1 MGRIDNSYVY
11 VGAARYLLPELTAG
25 RRVIVITD
33 DNVRMHHLDLISQ
46 YEYISIG
53 TGEQV
58 KSLATVEYI
67 YSELIRRGADRHTML
82 VGIGG
87 GIVTDITGFIG
98 ATFMRGI
105 DFGFV
110 ATTLLAQV
118 DAAIGGKNGVNVGG
132 YKNMVGTFCQPKFV
146 ICDIVMLSTLP
157 DRKFRA
163 GFAEIIKS
171 AIISDPILFKN
182 LKSGRLELF
191 RCDYGA
197 LEAVVRATIK
207 IKLDIVSKDERE
219 RGLRRV
225 LNLGHTIAH
234 AVESRPGCQ
243 YNHGEA
249 VAIGLIAIADMA
261 RKNNLIHPDDAN
273 RIVSLC
279 RQYNFEMG
287 YIAVSDLIA
296 SIAKDK
302 KRENDKLHLI
312 VPRAIGRVED
322 MAVTLDEL
330 EQMFMK

>member
-25 RRVIVITD
+25 RRVIVVTD
-33 DNVRMHHLDLISQ
+33 DTVRMHHFGLISQ
-46 YEYISIG
+46 YEHITICE
-53 TGEQV
+53 GEGA
-58 KSLATVEYI
+58 KSLETVGMV

-87 GIVTDITGFIG
+87 GIVTDITGFVG
-98 ATFMRGI
+98 ATFMRGV

-118 DAAIGGKNGVNVGG
+118 DASLGGKNGVNVGG
-132 YKNMVGTFCQPKFV
+132 YKNMAGTFCQPKFV
-146 ICDIVMLSTLP
+146 ICDVVMLSTLP
-157 DRKFRA
+157 DREFRT

-182 LKSGRLELF
+182 LESERLELF
-191 RCDYGA
+191 RCDYEA

-287 YIAVSDLIA
+287 YIAVSNLIA

>member
-1 MGRIDNSYVY
+1 MSRIENSYVY
-11 VGAARYLLPELTAG
+11 VGRAAQLLAELTAG
-25 RRVIVITD
+25 RRVIVVTD
-33 DNVRMHHLDLISQ
+33 DTVRLHYFRLISQ
-46 YEYISIG
+46 FEHITIRE
-53 TGEQV
+53 GESA
-58 KSLATVEYI
+58 KSLETVGKV
-67 YSELIRRGADRHTML
+67 YSELIRRGADRTTML

-87 GIVTDITGFIG
+87 GIVTDITGFVG
-98 ATFMRGI
+98 ATFMRGV

-118 DAAIGGKNGVNVGG
+118 DASLGGKNGVNVGG
-132 YKNMVGTFCQPKFV
+132 YKNMAGTFCQPKFV
-146 ICDIVMLSTLP
+146 ICDVTMLSTLP
-157 DRKFRA
+157 DREFRA

-171 AIISDPILFKN
+171 AIISNPILFKD
-182 LKSGRLELF
+182 LESARLELF

-219 RGLRRV
+219 SGLRRV

-261 RKNNLIHPDDAN
+261 RKNNLIHPDEAN
-273 RIVSLC
+273 RIVGLC

-287 YIAVSDLIA
+287 YIAVIDLIA

-330 EQMFMK
+330 EQMFKR

>member
-118 DAAIGGKNGVNVGG
+118 DAAIGGKNGVNVAG

-157 DRKFRA
+157 DREFRA

-171 AIISDPILFKN
+171 AIISNPILFKN
-182 LKSGRLELF
+182 LESGRLELF

-279 RQYNFEMG
+279 RQYNFEIG
-287 YIAVSDLIA
+287 YIAVSYLIA

>member
-11 VGAARYLLPELTAG
+11 VGRAARLLAELTAG
-25 RRVIVITD
+25 RRVIVVTD
-33 DNVRMHHLDLISQ
+33 DTVRLHYFGLISQ
-46 YEYISIG
+46 YEHITICE
-53 TGEQV
+53 GEGA
-58 KSLATVEYI
+58 KSLETVGMV
-67 YSELIRRGADRHTML
+67 YSELIRRGADRTTML

-87 GIVTDITGFIG
+87 GIVTDITGFVG
-98 ATFMRGI
+98 ATFMRGV

-118 DAAIGGKNGVNVGG
+118 DASLGGKNGVNVGG
-132 YKNMVGTFCQPKFV
+132 YKNMAGTFCQPKFV
-146 ICDIVMLSTLP
+146 ICDVAMLSTLP
-157 DRKFRA
+157 DREFRA

-182 LKSGRLELF
+182 LESGRLELF

-207 IKLDIVSKDERE
+207 IKLNIVSKDERE

-261 RKNNLIHPDDAN
+261 RKNNLIHPDDAH

-279 RQYNFEMG
+279 RRYNFEMG
-287 YIAVSDLIA
+287 YIAVSNLIA

>member
-1 MGRIDNSYVY
+1 MSRIENSYVY
-11 VGAARYLLPELTAG
+11 VGRAAQLLAELTAG
-25 RRVIVITD
+25 RRVIVVTD
-33 DNVRMHHLDLISQ
+33 DTVRLHYFGLISQ
-46 YEYISIG
+46 FEHITIRE
-53 TGEQV
+53 GESA
-58 KSLATVEYI
+58 KSLETVGMV
-67 YSELIRRGADRHTML
+67 YSELIRRGADRTTML

-87 GIVTDITGFIG
+87 GIVTDITGFVG
-98 ATFMRGI
+98 ATFMRGV

-118 DAAIGGKNGVNVGG
+118 DASLGGKNGVNVGG
-132 YKNMVGTFCQPKFV
+132 YKNMAGTFCQPKFV
-146 ICDIVMLSTLP
+146 ICDVTMLSTLP
-157 DRKFRA
+157 DREFRA

-171 AIISDPILFKN
+171 AIISNPILFKD
-182 LKSGRLELF
+182 LESARLELF

-197 LEAVVRATIK
+197 LEAVVRATLK

-219 RGLRRV
+219 SGLRRV

-261 RKNNLIHPDDAN
+261 RRNNLIHPDEAN

-287 YIAVSDLIA
+287 YIAVNDLIA

-330 EQMFMK
+330 EQMFKR

>member
-1 MGRIDNSYVY
+1 MSRIENSYVY
-11 VGAARYLLPELTAG
+11 VGRAAQLLAELTAG
-25 RRVIVITD
+25 RRVIVVTD
-33 DNVRMHHLDLISQ
+33 DTVRLHYFGLISQ
-46 YEYISIG
+46 FEHITIRE
-53 TGEQV
+53 GESA
-58 KSLATVEYI
+58 KSLETVGMV
-67 YSELIRRGADRHTML
+67 YSELIRRGADRTTML

-87 GIVTDITGFIG
+87 GIVTDITGFVG
-98 ATFMRGI
+98 ATFMRGV

-118 DAAIGGKNGVNVGG
+118 DASLGGKNGVNVGG
-132 YKNMVGTFCQPKFV
+132 YKNMAGTFCQPKFV
-146 ICDIVMLSTLP
+146 ICDVTMLSTLP
-157 DRKFRA
+157 DREFRA

-171 AIISDPILFKN
+171 AIISNPILFKN
-182 LKSGRLELF
+182 LERGRLELF

-219 RGLRRV
+219 SGLRRV

-273 RIVSLC
+273 RIIGLC
-279 RQYNFEMG
+279 RRYNFEMG
-287 YIAVSDLIA
+287 YIAVNDLIA

-330 EQMFMK
+330 EQMFKS

>member
-1 MGRIDNSYVY
+1 MSRIENSYVY
-11 VGAARYLLPELTAG
+11 VGRAAQLLAELTAG
-25 RRVIVITD
+25 RRVVVVTD
-33 DNVRMHHLDLISQ
+33 DTVRLHYFGLISQ
-46 YEYISIG
+46 FEHITIRE
-53 TGEQV
+53 GESA
-58 KSLATVEYI
+58 KSLETVGMV
-67 YSELIRRGADRHTML
+67 YSELIRRGADRTTML

-87 GIVTDITGFIG
+87 GIVTDITGFVG
-98 ATFMRGI
+98 ATFMRGV

-118 DAAIGGKNGVNVGG
+118 DASLGGKNGVNVGG
-132 YKNMVGTFCQPKFV
+132 YKNMAGTFCQPKFV
-146 ICDIVMLSTLP
+146 ICDVAMLSTLP
-157 DRKFRA
+157 DREFRA

-171 AIISDPILFKN
+171 AIISNPILFKN
-182 LKSGRLELF
+182 LERERLELF

-219 RGLRRV
+219 SGLRRV

-287 YIAVSDLIA
+287 YIAVNDLIA

-330 EQMFMK
+330 EQMFKR

>member
-1 MGRIDNSYVY
+1 MSRIENSYVY
-11 VGAARYLLPELTAG
+11 VGRAAQLLAELTAG
-25 RRVIVITD
+25 RRVIVVTD
-33 DNVRMHHLDLISQ
+33 DTVRLHYFGLISQ
-46 YEYISIG
+46 FEHITIRE
-53 TGEQV
+53 GEGA
-58 KSLATVEYI
+58 KSLETVGMV
-67 YSELIRRGADRHTML
+67 YSELIRRGADRTTML

-87 GIVTDITGFIG
+87 GIVTDITGFVG
-98 ATFMRGI
+98 ATFMRGV

-118 DAAIGGKNGVNVGG
+118 DASLGGKNGVNVGG
-132 YKNMVGTFCQPKFV
+132 YKNMAGTFCQPKFV
-146 ICDIVMLSTLP
+146 ICDVTMLSTLP
-157 DRKFRA
+157 DREFRA

-171 AIISDPILFKN
+171 AIISNPILFKD
-182 LKSGRLELF
+182 LESARLELF

-219 RGLRRV
+219 SGLRRV

-234 AVESRPGCQ
+234 AVESRPNCQ

-261 RKNNLIHPDDAN
+261 RRNNLIHPDDAN
-273 RIVSLC
+273 RIVGLC

-287 YIAVSDLIA
+287 YIAVNNLIA

-330 EQMFMK
+330 EQMFKR